1 MNKPNKVIKGYLS
14 RPMKGF
20 TLIEVLVSVVVF
32 SIGLIGLASLQTISL
47 KHNNDSYMRSQAILL
62 AQDIADRMRA
72 NSLGVAN
79 GDYNMGNDLMLNT
92 DPGFDCTINTSFPSG
107 TDCDFQNIAQADL
120 YYWAKGN
127 DQDNDDDTESR
138 SVQETLPN
146 GQGIVCIDNTDDGA
160 TKPTPKNRLCDGAGG
175 PGSGAVNDVYAI
187 KIWWDENHDGAIDSE
202 DPVFITSFRP

>member
-1 MNKPNKVIKGYLS
+1 MNKKYKRVKS
-14 RPMKGF
+14 RLNRSMNGF

-72 NSLGVAN
+72 NGLAVAN
-79 GDYNMGNDLMLNT
+79 GDYNMGEDLEVGV
-92 DPGFDCTINTSFPSG
+92 DPGFDCTNATSFPSATG
-107 TDCDFQNIAQADL
+107 CNFQQIAQADL

-127 DQDNDDDTESR
+127 NKDDDVDTQSR
-138 SVQETLPN
+138 SVEETLPN
-146 GQGIVCIDNTDDGA
+146 GQGIVCIDTTEDTTKA
-160 TKPTPKNRLCDGAGG
+160 TPDNRLCDGAGG
-175 PGSGAVNDVYAI
+175 PGSAGVNDVYAI
-187 KIWWDENHDGAIDSE
+187 KIWWDEDHDGAIDSD